1 MSSLAGFIGL
11 GSMGQGMS
19 LNLLR
24 SGIAVKGYDID
35 SAKGERLATAG
46 GRACG
51 SPEEAAQDVEILYVC
66 VFSVEE
72 AATLLA
78 PNSATVSALA
88 TGATVVMHTTMS
100 PEESRRLATPLL
112 EAGFDYL
119 EAPVTGGQIGADAGT
134 LTAIVSGSR
143 NAMDKAQ
150 DGLDAMCDQV
160 YRIGPEAGS
169 ALTVKMI
176 NQLLVGIHI
185 ATTAEALALAVKA
198 GADPN
203 STFDVISHGRGNS
216 AIFSARAPGILGGH
230 PEGHRTVEIFLKDLG
245 IVLETGRELDMAL
258 PLSACAHQ
266 LFLNAASIGKQ
277 SSGEPSVVSLYEMLN
292 DIDIS
297 ARAAQ
302 TKS

>member
-1 MSSLAGFIGL
+1 
-11 GSMGQGMS
+11 MGHGMS
-19 LNLLR
+19 LNLVK
-24 SGIAVKGYDID
+24 SGIEVQGYDID
-35 SAKGERLATAG
+35 AAKVERLAAAG

-51 SPEEAAQDVEILYVC
+51 SPEEAAKDIEVLYVC
-66 VFSVEE
+66 VFSVKE
-72 AATLLA
+72 AAALLA
-78 PNSATVSALA
+78 SGSATLSALA
-88 TGATVVMHTTMS
+88 AGATVVMHTTMS
-100 PEESRRLATPLL
+100 PEESRRLASPLY

-119 EAPVTGGQIGADAGT
+119 EAPVTGGQVGADAGT
-134 LTAIVSGSR
+134 LTAIVSGSEH
-143 NAMDKAQ
+143 AMDKARA
-150 DGLDAMCDQV
+150 GLDAMCSQV
-160 YRIGPEAGS
+160 HWIGPEAGS

-176 NQLLVGIHI
+176 NQLLVGIHV

-203 STFDVISHGRGNS
+203 ATFDVISHGRGNS
-216 AIFSARAPGILGGH
+216 AIFSARAPAILAGQ

-277 SSGEPSVVSLYEMLN
+277 ASDEPSVVSLYEKLN

-302 TKS
+302 TRS